1 MFAPI
6 LGLIEFFDVAFLR
19 LIFNLAIDYLIS
31 AGYLLPEQR
40 EQWVQ
45 GYAHIIGIL
54 GAVIFM
60 AIWQHKGH
68 KKTTVEKTDTTVIQD
83 TSSTE
88 DQPVITEKKE
98 VKIRDLI

>member
-1 MFAPI
+1 MLAPF
-6 LGLIEFFDVAFLR
+6 LGMVEFFDVAFLR
-19 LIFNLAIDYLIS
+19 LVFNLVIDYLIA

-60 AIWQHKGH
+60 AIWQHKSH
-68 KKTTVEKTDTTVIQD
+68 KKIVTTDSTTVIKD
-83 TSSTE
+83 TTE
-88 DQPVITEKKE
+88 LPEPVITETKE
-98 VKIRDLI
+98 VRVRDLI